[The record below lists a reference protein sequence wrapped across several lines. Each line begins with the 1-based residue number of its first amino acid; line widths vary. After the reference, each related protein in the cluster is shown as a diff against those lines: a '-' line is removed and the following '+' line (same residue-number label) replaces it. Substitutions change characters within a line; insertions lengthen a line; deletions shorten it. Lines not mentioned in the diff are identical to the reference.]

1 MKFQLI
7 DQIIEQSADRIVAVK
22 NVSLAEEYLGDHF
35 PTFPVLPGVLMVE
48 TMVQA
53 ARLMLA
59 PRGDSRLVLGEI
71 KALKFGNFVRPGET
85 LEVEVTIAR
94 DLGDGSYQ
102 CKGTGRL
109 RRFSQRP
116 GENSAAGVNGGE
128 TAVAGRF
135 SMRPIRL
142 LPHAACR
149 VAQSQFA

>member
-7 DQIIEQSADRIVAVK
+7 DHVIEQTADRIIAVK

-53 ARLMLA
+53 ARIMLE
-59 PRGDSRLVLGEI
+59 PRGDSRLVLGEVR
-71 KALKFGNFVRPGET
+71 ALKFGNFVRPGET
-85 LEVEVTIAR
+85 LEVEVTLAR

-109 RRFSQRP
+109 RRNGVPS
-116 GENSAAGVNGGE
+116 NAAAGPGINGGE

-135 SMRPIRL
+135 TMRPIRTQ
-142 LPHAACR
+142 PQPVCRAAQC
-149 VAQSQFA
+149 QSV